1 MSFCNNF
8 KVTIVFYNDRIIVTP
23 NFKLKTKCILL
34 YMSGSSFTHKVINSE
49 INSIISVYYIES
61 YYKS

>member
-8 KVTIVFYNDRIIVTP
+8 KVTIVFYNDRIIVTS
-23 NFKLKTKCILL
+23 NFKLKTKCIPL
-34 YMSGSSFTHKVINSE
+34 YMPGPSFTHKVINSK